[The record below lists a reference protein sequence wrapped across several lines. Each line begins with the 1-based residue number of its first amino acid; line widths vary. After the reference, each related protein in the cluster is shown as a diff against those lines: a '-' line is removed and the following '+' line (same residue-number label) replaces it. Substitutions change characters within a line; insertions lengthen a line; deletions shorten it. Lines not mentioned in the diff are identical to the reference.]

1 MNKQQ
6 WPLLLEALKKN
17 NLTWFGLVER
27 MSQKRTVKKVFKN
40 TPEEEKCV
48 EKPRKRS
55 LDDIDNDLK
64 KMGIRGL
71 RKIARDRNV

>member
-1 MNKQQ
+1 M
-6 WPLLLEALKKN
+6 
-17 NLTWFGLVER
+17 
-27 MSQKRTVKKVFKN
+27 KKVFKN